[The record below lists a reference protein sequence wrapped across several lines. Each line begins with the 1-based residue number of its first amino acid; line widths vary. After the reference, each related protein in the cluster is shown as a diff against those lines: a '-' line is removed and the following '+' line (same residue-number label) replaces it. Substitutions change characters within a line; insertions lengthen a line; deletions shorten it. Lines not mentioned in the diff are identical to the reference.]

1 MGDVMMINLD
11 IKDVNVKMELNGVF
25 WNEDRIAEMMVT
37 TKAEHALILRLVVDV
52 ESKTIRAMS
61 AEIVNG
67 FCSLCKQKRDE
78 CSELNDPQNKMDILE
93 EAYDWVREHPKYRF
107 QLSFYEYNK
116 FEVVK

>member
-1 MGDVMMINLD
+1 VIDLD
-11 IKDVNVKMELNGVF
+11 IKDVTVQMELNGVF

-37 TKAEHALILRLVVDV
+37 TKAEHSLILRLLVDL
-52 ESKTIRAMS
+52 ESKTISAMS
-61 AEIVNG
+61 AEIANG
-67 FCSLCKQKRDE
+67 FCPLCEQKRDE
-78 CSELNDPQNKMDILE
+78 CSELNDSQNKMDILE